1 LFIALI
7 LADSEKPTIFSGDM
21 SLINGNSDDNAI
33 EAAKAVFPLPEGP
46 KRKVYMQHEK
56 HLEHHLIY
64 D

>member
-46 KRKVYMQHEK
+46 TRKVEMQT
-56 HLEHHLIY
+56 
-64 D
+64 